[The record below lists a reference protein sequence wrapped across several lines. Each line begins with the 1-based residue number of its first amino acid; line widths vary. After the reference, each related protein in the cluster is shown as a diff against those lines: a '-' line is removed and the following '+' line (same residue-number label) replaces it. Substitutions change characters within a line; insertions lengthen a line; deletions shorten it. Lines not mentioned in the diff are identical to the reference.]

1 MVEQQKNNNK
11 RLVYLQYWC
20 LTVSIPAFQAGGTGS
35 NPVYCSTKKTVTSV
49 VVAPRIAIG
58 SLIGA
63 LQQTMTN
70 RLTKKEMGFLF
81 DMAVWSRG

>member
-1 MVEQQKNNNK
+1 MWVQIS
-11 RLVYLQYWC
+11 YLA
-20 LTVSIPAFQAGGTGS
+20 PQAGGTGS

-81 DMAVWSRG
+81 D

>member
-1 MVEQQKNNNK
+1 MV
-11 RLVYLQYWC
+11 
-20 LTVSIPAFQAGGTGS
+20 SMSAFQAEGTGS

-63 LQQTMTN
+63 LQQTVTN

-81 DMAVWSRG
+81 D

>member
-1 MVEQQKNNNK
+1 MRV
-11 RLVYLQYWC
+11 WC
-20 LTVSIPAFQAGGTGS
+20 LMASMSAFQAEGTGS
-35 NPVYCSTKKTVTSV
+35 NPVTRSTKKTVTSV

-63 LQQTMTN
+63 LQQTVTN

-81 DMAVWSRG
+81 D